1 MTYSVR
7 FYTFAIPISA
17 LAGWGYASSFKIMD
31 HVPKLNLFSSRWPVF
46 SKSIENTEQDQSQ
59 DQSQDQ
65 DIENIL
71 NRYFFEE
78 ANTRSSRAHLYR
90 K

>member
-46 SKSIENTEQDQSQ
+46 SKSIENTEQEQSQ
-59 DQSQDQ
+59 EQSQ

-78 ANTRSSRAHLYR
+78 TTTRPTRPYHLYR